1 MYPFFR
7 HHVTTRSTVDSPLE
21 IILTCDYDSTTNQG
35 NIEATVS
42 NTTGSAVSGN
52 IHFALVEDNI
62 PYNWGGGMTQLDQV
76 MRDMLPDATGEAVT
90 IPASDTI
97 MRSRDF
103 TVEAAWDELNCR
115 IIVFVQAASRLI
127 YQGAETSIIPGSHMV
142 YHGMTVTE
150 LTGNG
155 NGYGEPGEEI
165 EVTAYA
171 KNMGSSV
178 YTLPAT
184 VQCSDPYISVT
195 SSYVDTFEIEP
206 GGVDDVITWTFDIS
220 VTCPDPHLAEFNLV
234 FSDGNES
241 TVPYLV
247 TTRSGL
253 SDDMESGVGD
263 WTHSGIYDNWHLT
276 EYKSHSP
283 THSWYCGVENLW
295 HYTNQNDASLVSP
308 YFIASPDSALC
319 FYHQY
324 DLEVGWDYSYV
335 EIDNGSGWWLTFDEY
350 NGLQTSW
357 TEESYPLTGY
367 DGQTVR
373 VRFRFISDYS
383 AYEEGWYVDDVFVPM
398 LGIQELNTPENLK
411 AISLNVSPNP
421 FHTITDIRYQI
432 TDIGEYKLRIYDAT
446 GRLVKSLDLESSM
459 ENQVSAI
466 SWRGDDNA
474 GRKLPGG
481 VYFVTLQS
489 SDSKIVEKAILIK

>member
-155 NGYGEPGEEI
+155 NGKLQ
-165 EVTAYA
+165 V
-171 KNMGSSV
+171 
-178 YTLPAT
+178 
-184 VQCSDPYISVT
+184 
-195 SSYVDTFEIEP
+195 
-206 GGVDDVITWTFDIS
+206 
-220 VTCPDPHLAEFNLV
+220 EF
-234 FSDGNES
+234 
-241 TVPYLV
+241 
-247 TTRSGL
+247 
-253 SDDMESGVGD
+253 
-263 WTHSGIYDNWHLT
+263 
-276 EYKSHSP
+276 
-283 THSWYCGVENLW
+283 
-295 HYTNQNDASLVSP
+295 
-308 YFIASPDSALC
+308 
-319 FYHQY
+319 
-324 DLEVGWDYSYV
+324 
-335 EIDNGSGWWLTFDEY
+335 
-350 NGLQTSW
+350 
-357 TEESYPLTGY
+357 
-367 DGQTVR
+367 
-373 VRFRFISDYS
+373 
-383 AYEEGWYVDDVFVPM
+383 
-398 LGIQELNTPENLK
+398 
-411 AISLNVSPNP
+411 
-421 FHTITDIRYQI
+421 
-432 TDIGEYKLRIYDAT
+432 
-446 GRLVKSLDLESSM
+446 
-459 ENQVSAI
+459 
-466 SWRGDDNA
+466 
-474 GRKLPGG
+474 
-481 VYFVTLQS
+481 
-489 SDSKIVEKAILIK
+489 